1 MGTQKDGYADQ
12 TYDVVVVG
20 ARVAGASTAMLLAR
34 AGHRVAVVDRVRMPS
49 DTLSTHLVWP
59 AGVVQLRR
67 WGVLDE
73 ILGAGTPAL
82 EVIRN
87 DVDGLAI
94 ELPVWPESGVDAVC
108 APRRTVLDPALLG
121 AAERAG
127 ATVIEG
133 VTVDGLSHAADG
145 TVDGV
150 VGHRADGRPLRLAAR
165 FVVGAD
171 GWRSRVARDA
181 GAAATDERAP
191 SNAVHYAYWAGLEDR
206 GVEFWYRT
214 TGLMAGVFPTNGGAC
229 VYVNCRTERAGE
241 LRRDLERGYRRLLTQ
256 AAPDLAA
263 RLEDATMTSPVRG
276 TPGLPGF
283 RRHPYG
289 PGWVLVGDA
298 GITKDPASAHG
309 ITAAL
314 RDAELAAIAVD
325 VSLRDAASEADAMQ
339 RFHEERERMTRGL
352 YDLSWAMASYEWD
365 AASLLDLQSR
375 FADDLVSEA
384 RDVVALD
391 APWPPSGRRL
401 AALGQA

>member
-1 MGTQKDGYADQ
+1 MGKQRDRKDDQ
-12 TYDVVVVG
+12 SYDVVVVG
-20 ARVAGASTAMLLAR
+20 GRVAGASTAMLLAR

-73 ILGAGTPAL
+73 IVEAGTPPL
-82 EVIRN
+82 TVIRN
-87 DVDGLAI
+87 DIDGVAL
-94 ELPVWPESGVDAVC
+94 EVPVWPESGVDAVY
-108 APRRTVLDPALLG
+108 APRRTVLDPALL
-121 AAERAG
+121 AAAGRAG

-133 VTVDGLSHAADG
+133 VTVDGLSNDSNG
-145 TVDGV
+145 RVDGV
-150 VGHRADGRPLRLAAR
+150 VGHQSDGRPIRLAAQL
-165 FVVGAD
+165 VVGAD
-171 GWRSRVARDA
+171 GWRSRVARA
-181 GAAATDERAP
+181 GGAVSTDLRAP
-191 SNAVHYAYWAGLEDR
+191 SNAVHYAYWSGLEDL

-214 TGLMAGVFPTNGGAC
+214 TGLMAGVFPTNDGAC

-241 LRRDLERGYRRLLTQ
+241 LRRDLERGYRTLLTQ
-256 AAPDLAA
+256 AAPDLAE

-283 RRHPYG
+283 RRYPYG

-314 RDAELAAIAVD
+314 RDAELAAVAVD
-325 VSLRDAASEADAMQ
+325 ASLRDPASGPAAMR
-339 RFHEERERMTRGL
+339 RFHEARDQMTRGL

-365 AASLLDLQSR
+365 AAELLELQVR
-375 FADDLVSEA
+375 FADDLLSEA
-384 RDVVALD
+384 RDVAALD
-391 APWPPSGRRL
+391 LPWPTALHRF
-401 AALGQA
+401 AALGQR